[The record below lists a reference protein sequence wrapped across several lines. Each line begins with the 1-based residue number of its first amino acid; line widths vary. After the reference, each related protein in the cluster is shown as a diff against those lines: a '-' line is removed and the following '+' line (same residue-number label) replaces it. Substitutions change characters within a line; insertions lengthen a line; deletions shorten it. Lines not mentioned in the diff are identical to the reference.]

1 MESVSTISI
10 SDLVIDPAF
19 QMRCTLSEDAVSD
32 YSEVITSTNAEWPF
46 STPCSVYR
54 VSGQMIL
61 TDGFHRVQAMQKAGR
76 DAIRATVT
84 DGSKSDALIAALG
97 ANHSHGLRRT
107 NADKRRAVTMALADE
122 LLQAMSDRQLSEVC
136 GTSDMFVA
144 KVRGQL
150 QTDGSCPPKATTGSD
165 GKQRPANRDIQLAQ
179 REKITAVV
187 VTADESLSDRK
198 IAEQVGCSHRTV
210 ASVRAEISKP
220 KQVAPEPEPEPEVS
234 TLDSY
239 AAIEAIWNSVP
250 DDERASFRDRIACM
264 MGIAPVSSESQA
276 LFPDVA
282 AEQKAVGRKKPT
294 DDEFEAFWKAYPR
307 RTEKGNAR
315 KAFEKAFTNLRE
327 QYSIAEVIEKIMSGV
342 DAYAENADPDYLCH
356 PATWLNGC
364 RWDDEPASIGKVKK
378 KSHSDFGKYD
388 ETTADEPW

>member
-1 MESVSTISI
+1 MESTTISI

-19 QMRCTLSEDAVSD
+19 QMRAAVSPDTVDD
-32 YSEVITSTNAEWPF
+32 YADTITSTEAEWPF

-61 TDGFHRVQAMQKAGR
+61 TDGFHRLAAMQKAGR

-84 DGSKSDALIAALG
+84 DGTRTDALIASLG

-122 LLQAMSDRQLSEVC
+122 LLRTMSDRQLAEVC
-136 GTSDMFVA
+136 GTSDMFVGKLRSEVQTVCTSEVIGADGKAYPTSNVAKAKRVEIA
-144 KVRGQL
+144 KV
-150 QTDGSCPPKATTGSD
+150 
-165 GKQRPANRDIQLAQ
+165 I
-179 REKITAVV
+179 
-187 VTADESLSDRK
+187 ESTPEQSNVK
-198 IAEQVGCSHRTV
+198 IAESIGVSDKTV
-210 ASVRAEISKP
+210 ASVRAEISRP
-220 KQVAPEPEPEPEVS
+220 KQVTPEPELEPEVS

-250 DDERASFRDRIACM
+250 DDERASLRDRIACM

-327 QYSIAEVIEKIMSGV
+327 QYSISEVIEKIMSGV

-388 ETTADEPW
+388 EATADEPW